1 MEYFEIH
8 QILKEKVNYSN
19 FDVIDDETHLY
30 NFNFESH
37 SCPILPSEGQY
48 RCEQHEFACD
58 LPYDFENSI
67 SNRSRTLNMADAHI
81 IENHK
86 FRYHVFQPARFK
98 KSNRAILMFHGF
110 NEKHWAKY
118 FPWAKRLS
126 EITGKTI
133 VLFPIAFHM
142 NRAPQDWS
150 DRREMYP
157 ISEQRRKTFPQI
169 VNSTLSNVAI
179 SSRLHAHPQRFFWSG
194 LQTYYDIIQL
204 VEEIR
209 AGRHPLIEPDATF
222 DFFAYSIGC
231 LLSEILIMTNQ
242 NGYFNQ
248 SKMFMF
254 CGGPVFNRLSPVS
267 KFILDSEA
275 NVALYSFVVEHL
287 ESHLKKDAHLR
298 HYLGEDHPEG
308 INFRSMLN
316 YGNMRKHR
324 EDIFRHIS
332 SQVMALTLANDTV
345 VPPYEVVNTLQ
356 GALRDIPIRV
366 DILDFPYEYKHEDP
380 FPTLTSIASEVTK
393 QFNRVFESAGE
404 FLK

>member
-1 MEYFEIH
+1 M
-8 QILKEKVNYSN
+8 LKEKVSYNA

-30 NFNFESH
+30 NFDFESR

-48 RCEQHEFACD
+48 RCEQHGFVCD
-58 LPYDFENSI
+58 SPCDFENSI
-67 SNRSRTLNMADAHI
+67 ANNSHSLNMADAHI
-81 IENHK
+81 MENCR
-86 FRYHVFQPARFK
+86 FRYHVFHPARLK
-98 KSNRAILMFHGF
+98 KSKQVILMFHGF

-118 FPWAKRLS
+118 LPWAKRLG
-126 EITGKTI
+126 EITGKT
-133 VLFPIAFHM
+133 VFLYPIAFHM

-150 DRREMYP
+150 DRRIMYP
-157 ISEQRRKTFPQI
+157 VSGQRRETFPQV

-179 SSRLHAHPQRFFWSG
+179 SSRLHARPQRFFWSG

-209 AGRHPLIEPDATF
+209 AGRHPLVEPDAVF

-242 NGYFNQ
+242 KGYFSQ

-287 ESHLKKDAHLR
+287 ESHLRNDAHLR
-298 HYLGEDHPEG
+298 HYLGEEHPEG

-324 EDIFRHIS
+324 EDIFRGIS
-332 SQVMALTLANDTV
+332 SRVMALTLADDTV
-345 VPPYEVVNTLQ
+345 VPPYEVINTMQ

-366 DILDFPYEYKHEDP
+366 DILDFPYGYKHEDP
-380 FPTLTSIASEVTK
+380 FPALTSIASEVTV
-393 QFNRVFESAGE
+393 QFNRVFDIAGE